1 MGFIKRLKAYFGSDD
16 EKSRNPVSEKEKRK
30 MEGERETVKDFCDQ
44 LVEISFHVEEIKN
57 EYKLVTSYL
66 TDIQRIEELPV
77 DMAVH
82 INDVAARI
90 ERLDKSRETYLQS
103 ENLLSMEKYRMLDAG
118 KEHVEDT
125 IKQLNEMES
134 RDAALRND
142 MGHLEGEK
150 EGIRYMREEYA
161 DTIVRLRSIMITVL
175 TLMLITCFG
184 LVVYSMITHNPVT
197 LYALAAGAI
206 AMLCFTICYLRYNN
220 LKAEI
225 DEQDR
230 KINRAISLLNKV
242 KAKYINNTNTMDYI
256 YGKYDVHSSQELS
269 YQWEQYNTMV
279 RDAKKYTYTNAEFKD
294 ACDELVGLMSQIGVE
309 DPFVWP
315 RQTNALIDRR
325 EMVEI
330 KHSLNVR
337 RQKLRENL
345 ESCVKLKEN
354 AITAL
359 RGTVEVNPG
368 LEIYVEELLK
378 PYNIKIDL

>member
-1 MGFIKRLKAYFGSDD
+1 MGLIKRLKDYFNREDD
-16 EKSRNPVSEKEKRK
+16 KTGDGLSGKEKK
-30 MEGERETVKDFCDQ
+30 HMENERETVKNFCDQ
-44 LVEISFHVEEIKN
+44 LVEISFHAEEIKN
-57 EYKLVTSYL
+57 EYRLVTSYL

-77 DMAVH
+77 DMAEH

-103 ENLLSMEKYRMLDAG
+103 ENLLSMDKYRLLDAG
-118 KEHVEDT
+118 QEHVEDA

-134 RDAALRND
+134 RDIALRND

-161 DTIVRLRSIMITVL
+161 NIISRLRGVMITVL
-175 TLMLITCFG
+175 TLMLITCLG
-184 LVVYSMITHNPVT
+184 LVIYSGVTRNSVT
-197 LYALAAGAI
+197 LYALLTGAV
-206 AMLCFTICYLRYNN
+206 AMICFTVCYFKYTN

-225 DEQDR
+225 TEQDR
-230 KINRAISLLNKV
+230 KINKAISLLNKV

-256 YGKYDVHSSQELS
+256 YNKYDVHSSQELS

-279 RDAKKYTYTNAEFKD
+279 RDAKKYTFTNAEFKD
-294 ACDELVGLMSQIGVE
+294 TCDELVRLMSQIGVE

-337 RQKLRENL
+337 RQKLRESL
-345 ESCVKLKEN
+345 EGCAAIREN
-354 AITAL
+354 AITAIRASL
-359 RGTVEVNPG
+359 EVNPG
-368 LEIYVEELLK
+368 MEAFVEELLK
-378 PYNIKIDL
+378 PYKIKIDL